1 MKSVNKRL
9 RTPLNTVS
17 KQHDY
22 LCDGLGMFYF
32 RPPSKTGFSY
42 WDMLKLMAK
51 HWEEIIKIATRQ
63 ERPFGYKVSSR
74 GKLEIME

>member
-1 MKSVNKRL
+1 M
-9 RTPLNTVS
+9 NTVS